1 MLKVAWFYWKFI
13 QNQKEVN
20 KTYENGEI
28 TQHMWCAL
36 RRWIEWVAP
45 IEVNLLTT
53 KTRQFKAKA
62 NIHWF
67 FIRNNT
73 TTKNTHWKHFGLFIS
88 DFVLGLV
95 IICFRFMLGFGC
107 RLQYSYILLIRSF
120 SPFFAFSSFCL
131 GRPRRRHEVT
141 PNGIFDA
148 YRNKSGIR
156 LDAFSR
162 ISCVCAIK
170 N

>member
-67 FIRNNT
+67 FIRNKTKKKHPLKAFRLIHLWFRVWISNYLFPIYFVYVGFWLPFAIFIYLTNT
-73 TTKNTHWKHFGLFIS
+73 FYF
-88 DFVLGLV
+88 
-95 IICFRFMLGFGC
+95 
-107 RLQYSYILLIRSF
+107 
-120 SPFFAFSSFCL
+120 PPFSSFL
-131 GRPRRRHEVT
+131 SFGFV
-141 PNGIFDA
+141 
-148 YRNKSGIR
+148 
-156 LDAFSR
+156 
-162 ISCVCAIK
+162 
-170 N
+170 